1 MTYVKSIKFNVYGRL
16 VTVEKTDS
24 GWAVFYPGAD
34 GKRRPAE
41 DIIIPAFV
49 SETELENYLAD
60 LCHEWATD
68 NHPSVGRLDK
78 I

>member
-1 MTYVKSIKFNVYGRL
+1 MNTIKFNVFGRL
-16 VTVEKTDS
+16 VTVEKADS
-24 GWAVFYPGAD
+24 GWAVYYPGAD
-34 GKRRPAE
+34 GKRRPAQ

-49 SETELENYLAD
+49 SETELENYLSD

-68 NHPSVGRLDK
+68 NHPNVRRLDK